1 MQAHEVQ
8 VAKDRVYMTAVAKLN
23 ANAIA
28 QQEERRVSEQAE
40 RKRVVDEALAKAQA
54 QELVFQDDRSAASS
68 VVRKKHGT
76 GGRGNLEQVLN
87 PPIRMRKSNRSNML
101 ETKKR

>member
-1 MQAHEVQ
+1 M
-8 VAKDRVYMTAVAKLN
+8 AKLN
-23 ANAIA
+23 ANAFA

-40 RKRVVDEALAKAQA
+40 RKRVVDEALARAQA

-76 GGRGNLEQVLN
+76 
-87 PPIRMRKSNRSNML
+87 
-101 ETKKR
+101 